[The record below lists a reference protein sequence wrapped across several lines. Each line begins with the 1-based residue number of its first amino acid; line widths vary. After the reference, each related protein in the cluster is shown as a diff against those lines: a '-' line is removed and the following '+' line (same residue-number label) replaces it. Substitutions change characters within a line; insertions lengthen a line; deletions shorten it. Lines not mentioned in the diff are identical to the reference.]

1 MKSKITAQHVAF
13 AGLVA
18 AVLIAG
24 WYVID
29 AERVDAPTRQPADA
43 QTSTFDGGE
52 LHFSFAYR
60 DTYTLEKREIEV
72 DGVLATYLTLT
83 PKGSVVPVAGEGP
96 TGLTVVVFP
105 NPRGIGLA
113 DWLQSMNNTGV
124 MPTSGWDFAEAVV
137 DGKDALAYTS
147 TGLYESD
154 NVAVSHKGAVYV
166 FSGTWLTRED
176 QTLKDLNALIQSVD
190 LK

>member
-18 AVLIAG
+18 AVLVAG
-24 WYVID
+24 WYVLD
-29 AERVDAPTRQPADA
+29 AEDASAPTIEKESDA
-43 QTSTFDGGE
+43 SSTFASPE
-52 LHFSFAYR
+52 LNFAFSYPDAYA
-60 DTYTLEKREIEV
+60 LEKREIEI

-83 PKGSVVPVAGEGP
+83 PRGVAVPAAGEGP
-96 TGLTVVVFP
+96 TGLTVAVFP
-105 NPRGIGLA
+105 NPRGVGLA
-113 DWLQSMNNTGV
+113 DWLQSMNNAGV
-124 MPTSGWDFAEAVV
+124 VPTSGWDFAEAVV

-176 QTLKDLNALIQSVD
+176 QTLKDLDMLIRSVD